1 MRLLDEIWDNF
12 AKLPDMTAIETP
24 GRVITY
30 SELLSKIDFY
40 RDYFTSEGM
49 VTGDRVLLSLR
60 RDLEMHAVVI
70 ALLSLN
76 VTYIPI
82 AKGSSKSRVESIG
95 DKVSAR
101 WMVGNNWSWK
111 IDAKTSS
118 NSLEVV
124 ERRNAKSMPL
134 SERLAYIMFTSGSTG
149 DPKGVMVSRPAM
161 ESFLYAMI
169 ERLDIDAR
177 VRMLANTAL
186 SFDVS
191 VPEIYLPF
199 IVGGSVVF
207 ADESTQND
215 LSMLPVLLARCN
227 LAQATPS
234 LWSLL
239 IESGWTPNSDQV
251 LVTGGEA
258 LSISLAKQLCQARSA
273 WNFYGPTEA
282 TVWTSSWKIKNSAP
296 RVLLGSP
303 LNNAEFHLLPLDND
317 EFELGIS
324 GACLA
329 DGYVADSAATDA
341 SFVNL
346 EGRRIYRTGDVVGCD
361 EDGSLEWLRRRD
373 SLVKVRG
380 HRISTLEVKNAV
392 ESSTGITGCAV
403 DVVGSAGSASQ
414 LVAYITTNSR
424 FENIGSLENE
434 IQKNIPPYMIP
445 DRWIEVESFPLNRN
459 GKCDLR
465 RLRQEHLTY
474 TPDSFNRAD
483 SPATEERSIKNI
495 VLDRFGHVLP
505 VTVDN
510 VGRDFRSLGVTS
522 SQLMIVSALISQDLA
537 LSIPVGALLSAG
549 NIDAA
554 VKYVEDLSSI
564 NKEKD

>member
-1 MRLLDEIWDNF
+1 MLDEIWNNF
-12 AKLPDMTAIETP
+12 AKSPDAIAIETAE
-24 GRVITY
+24 RVVTY
-30 SELLSKIDFY
+30 SELLSRIEFY
-40 RDYFTSEGM
+40 RNYFTKEGL
-49 VTGDRVLLSLR
+49 VAGDRVLLSLK
-60 RDLEMHAVVI
+60 RDLEMHAVAI
-70 ALLSLN
+70 ALFSMG

-82 AKGSSKSRVESIG
+82 AKGSSKSRIENIG
-95 DKVSAR
+95 DKVAAR
-101 WMVGNNWSWK
+101 WMVGNDWSWK
-111 IDAKTSS
+111 IDAGTPT
-118 NSLEVV
+118 SLEVV
-124 ERRNAKSMPL
+124 ERRNIRPTSLPDQ
-134 SERLAYIMFTSGSTG
+134 LAYIMFTSGSTG
-149 DPKGVMVSRPAM
+149 DPKGVMISRSAM

-169 ERLDIDAR
+169 ERLNIDAKI
-177 VRMLANTAL
+177 RMLANTEL

-207 ADESTQND
+207 ADEVTQNN
-215 LSMLPVLLARCN
+215 LNMLPVLLTKCN

-239 IESGWTPNSDQV
+239 IESGWTPNNNQV
-251 LVTGGEA
+251 LVAGGEA
-258 LSISLAKQLCQARSA
+258 LSISLARQLCQARSA

-282 TVWTSSWKIKNSAP
+282 TVWASSWKIKDSSP

-303 LNNAEFHLLPLDND
+303 LNNSEFHLLPLDND

-329 DGYVADSAATDA
+329 DGYVADTVATDA

-346 EGRRIYRTGDVVGCD
+346 EGLRIYRTGDIVGRH

-392 ESSTGITGCAV
+392 EGSTGITGCAV

-414 LVAYITTNSR
+414 LIAYITTNSR
-424 FENIGSLENE
+424 FENIKFLENE
-434 IQKNIPPYMIP
+434 IKNSIPPYMIP
-445 DRWIEVESFPLNRN
+445 DRWIEVEYFPLNRN

-465 RLRQEHLTY
+465 RLRQEHFDCTTGLFNHI
-474 TPDSFNRAD
+474 DSLEAEN
-483 SPATEERSIKNI
+483 RSIRNV
-495 VLDRFGHVLP
+495 VLDGFAHVLP
-505 VTVDN
+505 VTAGN
-510 VGRDFRSLGVTS
+510 VGLDFRSLGVTS

-549 NIDAA
+549 SIAA
-554 VKYVEDLSSI
+554 SVEYVENLNSI
-564 NKEKD
+564 KKEED

>member
-1 MRLLDEIWDNF
+1 MRMLDEIWNNF
-12 AKLPDMTAIETP
+12 AKSPDAIAIETAE
-24 GRVITY
+24 RVVTY
-30 SELLSKIDFY
+30 SELLSRIEFY
-40 RDYFTSEGM
+40 RNYFTKEGL
-49 VTGDRVLLSLR
+49 VAGDRVLLSLK
-60 RDLEMHAVVI
+60 RDLEMHAVAI
-70 ALLSLN
+70 ALFSMG

-82 AKGSSKSRVESIG
+82 AKGSSKSRIENIG
-95 DKVSAR
+95 DKVAAR
-101 WMVGNNWSWK
+101 WMVGNDWSWK
-111 IDAKTSS
+111 IDAGTPT
-118 NSLEVV
+118 SLEVV
-124 ERRNAKSMPL
+124 ERRNIRPTSLPDQ
-134 SERLAYIMFTSGSTG
+134 LAYIMFTSGSTG
-149 DPKGVMVSRPAM
+149 DPKGVMISRSAM

-169 ERLDIDAR
+169 ERLNIDAKI
-177 VRMLANTAL
+177 RMLANTEL

-207 ADESTQND
+207 ADEVTQNN
-215 LSMLPVLLARCN
+215 LNMLPVLLTKCN

-239 IESGWTPNSDQV
+239 IESGWTPNNNQV
-251 LVTGGEA
+251 LVAGGEA
-258 LSISLAKQLCQARSA
+258 LSISLARQLCLARSA

-282 TVWTSSWKIKNSAP
+282 TVWASSWKIKDSSP

-303 LNNAEFHLLPLDND
+303 LNNSEFHLLPLDND

-329 DGYVADSAATDA
+329 DGYVADTIATDA

-346 EGRRIYRTGDVVGCD
+346 EGLRVYRTGDIVSRH

-392 ESSTGITGCAV
+392 EESTGITGCAV

-414 LVAYITTNSR
+414 LIAYITTNSR
-424 FENIGSLENE
+424 FENIKFLENE
-434 IQKNIPPYMIP
+434 IKNSIPPYMIP
-445 DRWIEVESFPLNRN
+445 DRWIEVEYFPLNRN

-465 RLRQEHLTY
+465 RLRQEHFDCT
-474 TPDSFNRAD
+474 TGSFNHID
-483 SPATEERSIKNI
+483 SLEAENRSIRNV
-495 VLDRFGHVLP
+495 VLDGFAHVLP
-505 VTVDN
+505 VTVGN
-510 VGRDFRSLGVTS
+510 VSRDFRSLGVTS

-549 NIDAA
+549 SIAA
-554 VKYVEDLSSI
+554 SVEYVENLNSI
-564 NKEKD
+564 KKEED

>member
-1 MRLLDEIWDNF
+1 MRMLDEIWNNF
-12 AKLPDMTAIETP
+12 AKSPDAIAIETAE
-24 GRVITY
+24 RVVTY
-30 SELLSKIDFY
+30 SELLSRIEFY
-40 RDYFTSEGM
+40 RNYFTKEGL
-49 VTGDRVLLSLR
+49 VAGDRVLLSLK
-60 RDLEMHAVVI
+60 RDLEMHAVAI
-70 ALLSLN
+70 ALFSMD

-82 AKGSSKSRVESIG
+82 AKGSSKSRIENIG
-95 DKVSAR
+95 DKVAAR
-101 WMVGNNWSWK
+101 WMVGNDWSWK
-111 IDAKTSS
+111 IDAGTPT
-118 NSLEVV
+118 SLEVV
-124 ERRNAKSMPL
+124 ERRNIRPTSLPDQ
-134 SERLAYIMFTSGSTG
+134 LAYIMFTSGSTG
-149 DPKGVMVSRPAM
+149 DPKGVMISRSAM

-169 ERLDIDAR
+169 ERLNIDAKI
-177 VRMLANTAL
+177 RMLANTEL

-207 ADESTQND
+207 ADEVTQNN
-215 LSMLPVLLARCN
+215 LNMLPVLLTKCN

-239 IESGWTPNSDQV
+239 IESGWTPNNNQV
-251 LVTGGEA
+251 LVAGGEA
-258 LSISLAKQLCQARSA
+258 LSISLARQLCQARSA

-282 TVWTSSWKIKNSAP
+282 TVWASSWKIKDSSP

-303 LNNAEFHLLPLDND
+303 LNNSEFHLLPLDND

-329 DGYVADSAATDA
+329 DGYVADTVATDA

-346 EGRRIYRTGDVVGCD
+346 EGLRIYRTGDIVGRH

-392 ESSTGITGCAV
+392 EGSTGITGCAV

-414 LVAYITTNSR
+414 LIAYITTNSR
-424 FENIGSLENE
+424 FENIKFLENE
-434 IQKNIPPYMIP
+434 IKNSIPPYMIP
-445 DRWIEVESFPLNRN
+445 DRWIEVEYFPLNRN

-465 RLRQEHLTY
+465 RLRQEHFDCTTGLFNHI
-474 TPDSFNRAD
+474 DSLEAEN
-483 SPATEERSIKNI
+483 RSIRNV
-495 VLDRFGHVLP
+495 VLDGFAHVLP
-505 VTVDN
+505 VTAGN
-510 VGRDFRSLGVTS
+510 VGLDFRSLGVTS

-549 NIDAA
+549 SIAA
-554 VKYVEDLSSI
+554 SVEYVENLNSI
-564 NKEKD
+564 KKEED

>member
-1 MRLLDEIWDNF
+1 MRMLDEIWNNF
-12 AKLPDMTAIETP
+12 AKSPDAIAIETAE
-24 GRVITY
+24 RVVTY
-30 SELLSKIDFY
+30 SELLSRIEFY
-40 RDYFTSEGM
+40 RNYFTKEGL
-49 VTGDRVLLSLR
+49 VAGDRVLLSLK
-60 RDLEMHAVVI
+60 RDLEMHAVAI
-70 ALLSLN
+70 ALFSMG

-82 AKGSSKSRVESIG
+82 AKGSSKSRIENIG
-95 DKVSAR
+95 DKVAAR
-101 WMVGNNWSWK
+101 WMVGNDWSWK
-111 IDAKTSS
+111 IDAGTPT
-118 NSLEVV
+118 SLEVV
-124 ERRNAKSMPL
+124 ERRNIRPTSLPDQ
-134 SERLAYIMFTSGSTG
+134 LAYIMFTSGSTG
-149 DPKGVMVSRPAM
+149 DPKGVMISRSAM

-169 ERLDIDAR
+169 ERLNIDAKI
-177 VRMLANTAL
+177 RMLANTEL

-207 ADESTQND
+207 ADEVTQNN
-215 LSMLPVLLARCN
+215 LNMLPVLLTKCN

-239 IESGWTPNSDQV
+239 IESGWTPNNNQV
-251 LVTGGEA
+251 LVAGGEA
-258 LSISLAKQLCQARSA
+258 LSISLARQLCQARSA

-282 TVWTSSWKIKNSAP
+282 TVWASSWKIKDSSP

-303 LNNAEFHLLPLDND
+303 LNNSEFHLLPLDND

-329 DGYVADSAATDA
+329 DGYVADTVATDA

-346 EGRRIYRTGDVVGCD
+346 EGLRIYRTGDIVGRH

-392 ESSTGITGCAV
+392 EGSTGITGCAV

-414 LVAYITTNSR
+414 LIAYITTNSR
-424 FENIGSLENE
+424 FENIKFLENE
-434 IQKNIPPYMIP
+434 IKNSIPPYMIP
-445 DRWIEVESFPLNRN
+445 DRWIEVEYFPLNRN

-465 RLRQEHLTY
+465 RLRQEHFDCTTGLFNHI
-474 TPDSFNRAD
+474 DSLEAEN
-483 SPATEERSIKNI
+483 RSIRNV
-495 VLDRFGHVLP
+495 VLDGFAHVLP
-505 VTVDN
+505 VTAGN

-549 NIDAA
+549 SIAA
-554 VKYVEDLSSI
+554 SVEYVENLNSI
-564 NKEKD
+564 KKEED

>member
-1 MRLLDEIWDNF
+1 MRLLDEVWNNF
-12 AKLPDMTAIETP
+12 TKFPDMIAIETP
-24 GRVITY
+24 ERVITY
-30 SELLSKIDFY
+30 SELLRKIVFY
-40 RDYFTSEGM
+40 RDYFINEGLAA
-49 VTGDRVLLSLR
+49 GDRVLLSLK

-70 ALLSLN
+70 ALFSLN
-76 VTYIPI
+76 VAYVPV

-95 DKVSAR
+95 DKVAAR
-101 WMVGNNWSWK
+101 WMVGNDWSWK
-111 IDAKTSS
+111 IDDKTST
-118 NSLEVV
+118 SLEVT
-124 ERRNAKSMPL
+124 ERRSVIPVPL
-134 SERLAYIMFTSGSTG
+134 PEQLAYIMFTSGSTG
-149 DPKGVMVSRPAM
+149 DPKGVMVSRSAM

-169 ERLDIDAR
+169 ERLDINAK

-207 ADESTQND
+207 ADEATQND
-215 LSMLPVLLARCN
+215 LNVLPALLARCN

-239 IESGWTPNSDQV
+239 IESGWTPNRDQV

-258 LSISLAKQLCQARSA
+258 LSISLARQLCQARSA

-282 TVWTSSWKIKNSAP
+282 TVWASSWKIKDSSP

-303 LNNAEFHLLPLDND
+303 LNNSEFHLLPLDND

-329 DGYVADSAATDA
+329 DGYVADTAATDA

-346 EGRRIYRTGDVVGCD
+346 EGRRIYRTGDVVSCD

-392 ESSTGITGCAV
+392 EGSTGITGCAV

-424 FENIGSLENE
+424 FENIEFLENE
-434 IQKNIPPYMIP
+434 VRNNIPPYMIP
-445 DRWIEVESFPLNRN
+445 DRWITVDSFPLNRN

-465 RLRQEHLTY
+465 RLRQEYLPHT
-474 TPDSFNRAD
+474 TESFNRTD
-483 SPATEERSIKNI
+483 SFVAKNRSIKNI
-495 VLDRFGHVLP
+495 VLDRFAHVLP
-505 VTVDN
+505 VTADN
-510 VGRDFRSLGVTS
+510 VGRDFRSLGITS

-554 VKYVEDLSSI
+554 VKYVENLSCI
-564 NKEKD
+564 KKEKD

>member
-1 MRLLDEIWDNF
+1 MRMLDEIWNNF
-12 AKLPDMTAIETP
+12 AKSPDAIAIETAE
-24 GRVITY
+24 RVVTY
-30 SELLSKIDFY
+30 SELLSRIEFY
-40 RDYFTSEGM
+40 RNYFTKEGL
-49 VTGDRVLLSLR
+49 VAGDRVLLSLK
-60 RDLEMHAVVI
+60 RDLEMHAVAI
-70 ALLSLN
+70 ALFSMG

-82 AKGSSKSRVESIG
+82 AKGSSKSRIENIG
-95 DKVSAR
+95 NKVAAR
-101 WMVGNNWSWK
+101 WMVGNDWSWK
-111 IDAKTSS
+111 IDAGTPT
-118 NSLEVV
+118 SLEVV
-124 ERRNAKSMPL
+124 ERRNIRPTSLPDQ
-134 SERLAYIMFTSGSTG
+134 LAYIMFTSGSTG
-149 DPKGVMVSRPAM
+149 DPKGVMISRSAM

-169 ERLDIDAR
+169 ERLNIDAKI
-177 VRMLANTAL
+177 RMLANTEL

-207 ADESTQND
+207 ADEVTQNN
-215 LSMLPVLLARCN
+215 LNMLPVLLTKCN

-239 IESGWTPNSDQV
+239 IESGWTPNNNQV
-251 LVTGGEA
+251 LVAGGEA
-258 LSISLAKQLCQARSA
+258 LSISLARQLCQARSA

-282 TVWTSSWKIKNSAP
+282 TVWASSWKIKNSSP

-303 LNNAEFHLLPLDND
+303 LNNSEFHLLPLDND

-329 DGYVADSAATDA
+329 DGYVADTAATDA

-346 EGRRIYRTGDVVGCD
+346 EGRRIYRTGDIVGRHK
-361 EDGSLEWLRRRD
+361 DGSLEWLRRRD

-392 ESSTGITGCAV
+392 EGSTGITGCAV

-414 LVAYITTNSR
+414 LIAYITTNSR
-424 FENIGSLENE
+424 FENIKFLENE
-434 IQKNIPPYMIP
+434 IKNSIPPYMIP
-445 DRWIEVESFPLNRN
+445 DRWIEVEYFPLNRN

-465 RLRQEHLTY
+465 RLRQEHFDCTTGL
-474 TPDSFNRAD
+474 FNRID
-483 SPATEERSIKNI
+483 SLEAENRSIRNV
-495 VLDRFGHVLP
+495 VLDGFAHVLP
-505 VTVDN
+505 VTAGN
-510 VGRDFRSLGVTS
+510 VSRDFRSLGVTS

-549 NIDAA
+549 SIAA
-554 VKYVEDLSSI
+554 SVEYVENLNSI
-564 NKEKD
+564 KKEED

>member
-1 MRLLDEIWDNF
+1 MRLLDEIWNNF
-12 AKLPDMTAIETP
+12 AKNPDATAIETAE
-24 GRVITY
+24 RVVTY
-30 SELLSKIDFY
+30 SELVSKIEFY
-40 RDYFTSEGM
+40 RNYFTKEGLAS
-49 VTGDRVLLSLR
+49 GDRVLLSLK

-70 ALLSLN
+70 ALFSMG

-82 AKGSSKSRVESIG
+82 AKGSSKTRVENIG
-95 DKVSAR
+95 DKVAAR
-101 WMVGNNWSWK
+101 WLVGNNWSWK
-111 IDAKTSS
+111 IDARTST
-118 NSLEVV
+118 SLEVV
-124 ERRNAKSMPL
+124 ERRNVRSMPL
-134 SERLAYIMFTSGSTG
+134 PDQLAYIMFTSGSTG
-149 DPKGVMVSRPAM
+149 DPKGVMISRSAM

-169 ERLDIDAR
+169 ERLNLDAK
-177 VRMLANTAL
+177 VRMLANTEL

-207 ADESTQND
+207 ADEVTQND
-215 LSMLPVLLARCN
+215 LNMLPALLTKCN

-239 IESGWTPNSDQV
+239 IESGWTPNNNQV
-251 LVTGGEA
+251 LVAGGEA
-258 LSISLAKQLCQARSA
+258 LSISLARQLCQARSA

-282 TVWTSSWKIKNSAP
+282 TVWASSWKIKDSSP

-303 LNNAEFHLLPLDND
+303 LNNSEFHLLPLDND

-329 DGYVADSAATDA
+329 DGYAADTAATDA

-346 EGRRIYRTGDVVGCD
+346 KGRRVYRTGDVVSRH

-380 HRISTLEVKNAV
+380 YRISTLEVKNVV
-392 ESSTGITGCAV
+392 EGSTGITGCAV

-424 FENIGSLENE
+424 FENIEFLENE
-434 IQKNIPPYMIP
+434 IRNSIPPYMIP
-445 DRWIEVESFPLNRN
+445 DKWIEVEYFPLNRN

-465 RLRQEHLTY
+465 RLRQEHFNY
-474 TPDSFNRAD
+474 TTGLFNHIDSLGVEN
-483 SPATEERSIKNI
+483 RSIRNV
-495 VLDRFGHVLP
+495 VLNGFAHVLP
-505 VTVDN
+505 ITADN
-510 VGRDFRSLGVTS
+510 VSRDFRSLGVTS
-522 SQLMIVSALISQDLA
+522 SQLMIVSALISRDLT

-549 NIDAA
+549 SIAA
-554 VKYVEDLSSI
+554 SVEYVENLNSI
-564 NKEKD
+564 KIERD

>member
-1 MRLLDEIWDNF
+1 MRMLDEIWNNF
-12 AKLPDMTAIETP
+12 AKSPDAIAIETAE
-24 GRVITY
+24 RVVTY
-30 SELLSKIDFY
+30 SELLSRIEFY
-40 RDYFTSEGM
+40 RNYFTKEGL
-49 VTGDRVLLSLR
+49 VAGDRVLLSLK
-60 RDLEMHAVVI
+60 RDLELHAVAI
-70 ALLSLN
+70 ALFSMG

-82 AKGSSKSRVESIG
+82 AKGSSKSRIENIG
-95 DKVSAR
+95 DKVAAR
-101 WMVGNNWSWK
+101 WMVGNDWSWK
-111 IDAKTSS
+111 IDAGTPT
-118 NSLEVV
+118 SLEVV
-124 ERRNAKSMPL
+124 ERRNIRPTSLPDQ
-134 SERLAYIMFTSGSTG
+134 LAYIMFTSGSTG
-149 DPKGVMVSRPAM
+149 DPKGVMISRSAM

-169 ERLDIDAR
+169 ERLNIDAKI
-177 VRMLANTAL
+177 RMLANTEL

-207 ADESTQND
+207 ADEVTQNN
-215 LSMLPVLLARCN
+215 LNMLPVLLTKCN

-239 IESGWTPNSDQV
+239 IESGWTPNNNQV
-251 LVTGGEA
+251 LVAGGEA
-258 LSISLAKQLCQARSA
+258 LSISLARQLCQARSA

-282 TVWTSSWKIKNSAP
+282 TVWASSWKIKDSSP

-303 LNNAEFHLLPLDND
+303 LNNSEFHLLPLDND

-329 DGYVADSAATDA
+329 DGYVADTVATDA

-346 EGRRIYRTGDVVGCD
+346 EGLRIYRTGDIVGRH

-392 ESSTGITGCAV
+392 EGSTGITGCAV

-414 LVAYITTNSR
+414 LIAYITTNSR
-424 FENIGSLENE
+424 FENIKFLENE
-434 IQKNIPPYMIP
+434 IKNSIPPYMIP
-445 DRWIEVESFPLNRN
+445 DRWIEVEYFPLNRN

-465 RLRQEHLTY
+465 RLRQEHFDCTTGLFNHI
-474 TPDSFNRAD
+474 DSLEAEN
-483 SPATEERSIKNI
+483 RSIRNV
-495 VLDRFGHVLP
+495 VLDGFAHVLP
-505 VTVDN
+505 VTAGN
-510 VGRDFRSLGVTS
+510 VGLDFRSLGVTS

-549 NIDAA
+549 SIAA
-554 VKYVEDLSSI
+554 SVEYVENLNSI
-564 NKEKD
+564 KKEED

>member
-1 MRLLDEIWDNF
+1 MRLLDEIWNNF
-12 AKLPDMTAIETP
+12 AKNPDATAIETAE
-24 GRVITY
+24 RVVTY
-30 SELLSKIDFY
+30 SELVSKIEFY
-40 RDYFTSEGM
+40 RNYFTKEGLAS
-49 VTGDRVLLSLR
+49 GDRVLLSLK

-70 ALLSLN
+70 ALFSMG

-82 AKGSSKSRVESIG
+82 AKGSSKTRVENIG
-95 DKVSAR
+95 DKVAAR
-101 WMVGNNWSWK
+101 WLVGNNWSWK
-111 IDAKTSS
+111 IDARTST
-118 NSLEVV
+118 SLEVV
-124 ERRNAKSMPL
+124 ERRNVRPMPL
-134 SERLAYIMFTSGSTG
+134 PDQLAYIMFTSGSTG
-149 DPKGVMVSRPAM
+149 DPKGVMISRSAM

-169 ERLDIDAR
+169 ERLNLDAK
-177 VRMLANTAL
+177 VRMLANTEL

-207 ADESTQND
+207 ADEVTQND
-215 LSMLPVLLARCN
+215 LNMLPALLTKCN

-239 IESGWTPNSDQV
+239 IESGWTPNNNQV
-251 LVTGGEA
+251 LVAGGEA
-258 LSISLAKQLCQARSA
+258 LSISLARQLCQARSA

-282 TVWTSSWKIKNSAP
+282 TVWASSWKIKDSSP

-303 LNNAEFHLLPLDND
+303 LNNSEFHLLPLDND

-329 DGYVADSAATDA
+329 DGYAADTAATDA

-346 EGRRIYRTGDVVGCD
+346 KGRRVYRTGDVVSRH

-380 HRISTLEVKNAV
+380 YRISTLEVKNVV
-392 ESSTGITGCAV
+392 EGSTGITGCAV

-424 FENIGSLENE
+424 FENIEFLENE
-434 IQKNIPPYMIP
+434 IRNSIPPYMIP
-445 DRWIEVESFPLNRN
+445 DKWIEVEYFPLNRN

-465 RLRQEHLTY
+465 RLRQEHFNY
-474 TPDSFNRAD
+474 TTGLFNHIDSLGAEN
-483 SPATEERSIKNI
+483 RSIRNV
-495 VLDRFGHVLP
+495 VLNGFAHVLP
-505 VTVDN
+505 ITADN
-510 VGRDFRSLGVTS
+510 VSRDFRSLGVTS
-522 SQLMIVSALISQDLA
+522 SQLMIVSALISRDLT

-549 NIDAA
+549 SIAA
-554 VKYVEDLSSI
+554 SVEYVENLNSI
-564 NKEKD
+564 KIERD

>member
-1 MRLLDEIWDNF
+1 MRMLDEIWNNF
-12 AKLPDMTAIETP
+12 AKSPDAIAIETAE
-24 GRVITY
+24 RVVTY
-30 SELLSKIDFY
+30 SELLSRIEFY
-40 RDYFTSEGM
+40 RNYFTKEGL
-49 VTGDRVLLSLR
+49 VAGDRVLLSLK
-60 RDLEMHAVVI
+60 RDLEMHAVAI
-70 ALLSLN
+70 ALFSMG

-82 AKGSSKSRVESIG
+82 AKGSSKSRIENIG
-95 DKVSAR
+95 DKVAAR
-101 WMVGNNWSWK
+101 WMVGNDWSWK
-111 IDAKTSS
+111 IDAGTPT
-118 NSLEVV
+118 SLEVV
-124 ERRNAKSMPL
+124 ERRNIRPTSLPDQ
-134 SERLAYIMFTSGSTG
+134 LAYIMFTSGSTG
-149 DPKGVMVSRPAM
+149 DPKGVMISRSAM

-169 ERLDIDAR
+169 ERLNIDAKI
-177 VRMLANTAL
+177 RMLANTEL

-207 ADESTQND
+207 ADEVTQNN
-215 LSMLPVLLARCN
+215 LNMLPVLLTKCN

-234 LWSLL
+234 LWSRLS
-239 IESGWTPNSDQV
+239 ESGWTPNNNQV
-251 LVTGGEA
+251 LVAGGEA
-258 LSISLAKQLCQARSA
+258 LSISLARQLCQARSA

-282 TVWTSSWKIKNSAP
+282 TVWASSWKIKDSSP

-303 LNNAEFHLLPLDND
+303 LNNSEFHLLPLDND

-329 DGYVADSAATDA
+329 DGYVADTVATDA

-346 EGRRIYRTGDVVGCD
+346 EGLRIYRTGDIVGRY

-392 ESSTGITGCAV
+392 EGSTGITGCAV

-414 LVAYITTNSR
+414 LIAYITTNSR
-424 FENIGSLENE
+424 FENIKFLENE
-434 IQKNIPPYMIP
+434 IKNSIPPYMIP
-445 DRWIEVESFPLNRN
+445 DRWIEVEYFPLNRN

-465 RLRQEHLTY
+465 RLRQEHFDCTTGLFNHI
-474 TPDSFNRAD
+474 DSLEAEN
-483 SPATEERSIKNI
+483 RSIRNV
-495 VLDRFGHVLP
+495 VLDGFAHVLP
-505 VTVDN
+505 VTAGN
-510 VGRDFRSLGVTS
+510 VGLDFRSLGVTS

-549 NIDAA
+549 SIAA
-554 VKYVEDLSSI
+554 SVEYVENLNSI
-564 NKEKD
+564 KKEED